1 MMSHST
7 SSDEDQ
13 RHRVTP
19 GPALS
24 WWHLVLLIP
33 FAALLWPGVYAH
45 ERPAL
50 WGFPFFYWYQFLWV
64 ILSAALT
71 ELVYTATRRRP
82 AR

>member
-1 MMSHST
+1 MNHST
-7 SSDEDQ
+7 SSVGDRR
-13 RHRVTP
+13 RH
-19 GPALS
+19 GAAPAFS

-33 FAALLWPGVYAH
+33 FVALLWPGFYAH

-64 ILSAALT
+64 LLSAALT
-71 ELVYTATRRRP
+71 EFVYMATRRRP